1 MNKTSSALAVAA
13 LLSIGLGTSVWADNM
28 SMNDEPAGTSNTMG
42 QSAPMSPTAAINP
55 GDYTGKEI
63 ITAKGDSVGKIDK
76 LVTSNSDHT
85 VYAVV
90 GVGGFLGLGEKDAAI
105 PINKLQL
112 QGNKWQLAAG
122 ITKDSLKKGMQYEKS
137 EFSAFEVTDQPSGD

>member
-1 MNKTSSALAVAA
+1 MNKTSATLAVAA
-13 LLSIGLGTSVWADNM
+13 LLSIGLSTSVWADNM
-28 SMNDEPAGTSNTMG
+28 STNNEPAGTSNTMG

-55 GDYTGKEI
+55 DDYTGKEI

-122 ITKDSLKKGMQYEKS
+122 ITKDSLKQGMKYEKS
-137 EFSAFEVTDQPSGD
+137 EFSAFEVADQPSGD